1 MKNNR
6 NSHSLL
12 VGMQNGAGTLEE
24 SLAVS
29 YKSKHT
35 LLPYNLAIT
44 HFGINTKDLKNFC
57 LHKNLYKNVYNSF
70 LHNCQNLEATKT
82 SISRWMDEQTV
93 IHPYNRLFS
102 AIKRNKLSSHIKTWG
117 NLKYI
122 LLMERSQYG
131 KAKYC
136 LIPTIRHSGNG
147 KTMWKWKSLPVL
159 WTGKYS
165 PWTSLG
171 QNTGVGSLSLLQGIF
186 LTQELNR
193 GLLHCRQI
201 LYQLSYQGSQN

>member
-1 MKNNR
+1 MVK
-6 NSHSLL
+6 S
-12 VGMQNGAGTLEE
+12 TLENI
-24 SLAVS
+24 LAVS

-35 LLPYNLAIT
+35 LLPYNLATT
-44 HFGINTKDLKNFC
+44 HFGINTKDLKNLC
-57 LHKNLYKNVYNSF
+57 LHKTLYKNVYNSF

-102 AIKRNKLSSHIKTWG
+102 AIKRNKLSSHIKTWR

-131 KAKYC
+131 KAKHC

-186 LTQELNR
+186 LTQELNW